1 MVIPPAGKSISY
13 TLLLLLVGSMRGQD
27 MQWQSSVLIGYSIG
41 NFGPILAVLNHLFCP
56 ARKYYFLL
64 GHIRYWPNL
73 FIQDGLIITGLTLRA
88 RGWGFLP
95 ATMRVAL
102 GYLYNGKWKK
112 NTTKRNPLLFD
123 SLPSCWIY
131 WQLEILVTTLY
142 SVFFGLHLILHGPQ
156 LCLGP

>member
-1 MVIPPAGKSISY
+1 MNSFWRKQGIIEAPVISQGCKGVFRDAWRDLNYQCDAWLGPNELHEGWLGIAVWCVIYFFHNSWRVSFLWNFHDGYNIYHLKLEAG
-13 TLLLLLVGSMRGQD
+13 TLKIDG
-27 MQWQSSVLIGYSIG
+27 
-41 NFGPILAVLNHLFCP
+41 
-56 ARKYYFLL
+56 YYFLL

-112 NTTKRNPLLFD
+112 SITKRNHLLL
-123 SLPSCWIY
+123 S
-131 WQLEILVTTLY
+131 
-142 SVFFGLHLILHGPQ
+142 
-156 LCLGP
+156 